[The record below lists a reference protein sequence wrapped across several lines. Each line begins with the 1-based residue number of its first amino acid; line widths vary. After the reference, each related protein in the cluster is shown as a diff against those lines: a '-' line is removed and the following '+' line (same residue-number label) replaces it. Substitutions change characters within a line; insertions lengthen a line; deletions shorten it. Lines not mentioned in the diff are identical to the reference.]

1 MKVEFCF
8 SGAVLPVMKKIRRF
22 CFISVLIVF
31 IFPAFAEISFN
42 GLAGAVGTLC
52 SDPEK
57 DNFDLQLKLQTF
69 FAGQFNLSDNL
80 MVRGEFTVKTSD
92 LIEKSV
98 FKEIDTKFQIDEL
111 SLTFRSSGF
120 ELTNY
125 LSLFI
130 GTYEPIGSDIF
141 LRRYFGIN
149 PIASRL
155 TESWL
160 GTAGSV
166 IYPLIGAGL
175 GDVLHFSSQP
185 IAIGFYAYVNHE
197 LNDSY
202 VFNIDARIGMVYRYM
217 KLDFSTGIG
226 APLNTKYYN
235 DAFIVV
241 NKLYWRAGI
250 NLLLGNPRNFSMYV
264 QTGAS
269 EIPFSKNNKKIS
281 FSNVKT
287 YILNRAKAEHF
298 RTELCARG
306 LQPSFGNRVFPAF
319 HRRHAGNR
327 TEHLHRR
334 FSHKQ
339 SDFRVR
345 REHIFFVP
353 RKKTHGPEG
362 FSFVLSEQFQHRNC
376 AVYFN
381 KSAERK
387 PESYGESERHGHSK
401 RKMVQGTW
409 NLAGLQDA
417 VLGSKRKS

>member
-287 YILNRAKAEHF
+287 YILIEPRLNISALNFALAAYSLPSETVSSLLFIDDTLGTALNIYTDGFHINNQIFVFGVNTSFSFPEKKLTDLKDFPSFFPDNFNIGIAPYISTKVLNGNLNLMAKVNVMDIVRGKWF
-298 RTELCARG
+298 RG
-306 LQPSFGNRVFPAF
+306 LGISLGY
-319 HRRHAGNR
+319 
-327 TEHLHRR
+327 
-334 FSHKQ
+334 
-339 SDFRVR
+339 
-345 REHIFFVP
+345 
-353 RKKTHGPEG
+353 KT
-362 FSFVLSEQFQHRNC
+362 QF
-376 AVYFN
+376 
-381 KSAERK
+381 
-387 PESYGESERHGHSK
+387 
-401 RKMVQGTW
+401 
-409 NLAGLQDA
+409 
-417 VLGSKRKS
+417 

>member
-287 YILNRAKAEHF
+287 YILIEPRLNISALNFALAAYSLPSETVSSLLFIDDTLGSALNIYTDGFHINNQIFVFGVNTSFSFPEKKLTDLKDFPSFFPDNFNIGIAPYISTKVLNGNLNLMAKVNVMDIVRGKWF
-298 RTELCARG
+298 RG
-306 LQPSFGNRVFPAF
+306 LGISLGY
-319 HRRHAGNR
+319 
-327 TEHLHRR
+327 
-334 FSHKQ
+334 
-339 SDFRVR
+339 
-345 REHIFFVP
+345 
-353 RKKTHGPEG
+353 KT
-362 FSFVLSEQFQHRNC
+362 QF
-376 AVYFN
+376 
-381 KSAERK
+381 
-387 PESYGESERHGHSK
+387 
-401 RKMVQGTW
+401 
-409 NLAGLQDA
+409 
-417 VLGSKRKS
+417 

>member
-1 MKVEFCF
+1 
-8 SGAVLPVMKKIRRF
+8 MKKIRRF

-185 IAIGFYAYVNHE
+185 IAIGFYTYVNHE

-202 VFNIDARIGMVYRYM
+202 VFNVDARIGMVYRYM

-264 QTGAS
+264 QAGAS

-287 YILNRAKAEHF
+287 YILIEPRLSISALNFALAAYSLPSETVSSLLFIDDTLGSALNIYTDGFHINNRIFVFGVNTSFSFPEKKLTDLKDFPSFFPDNFNIGIAPYISTKVLNGNLNLMAKVNVMDIVRGKWF
-298 RTELCARG
+298 RG
-306 LQPSFGNRVFPAF
+306 LGISLGY
-319 HRRHAGNR
+319 
-327 TEHLHRR
+327 
-334 FSHKQ
+334 
-339 SDFRVR
+339 
-345 REHIFFVP
+345 
-353 RKKTHGPEG
+353 KT
-362 FSFVLSEQFQHRNC
+362 QF
-376 AVYFN
+376 
-381 KSAERK
+381 
-387 PESYGESERHGHSK
+387 
-401 RKMVQGTW
+401 
-409 NLAGLQDA
+409 
-417 VLGSKRKS
+417 

>member
-1 MKVEFCF
+1 
-8 SGAVLPVMKKIRRF
+8 MKKIRRF

-269 EIPFSKNNKKIS
+269 EIPFSKNNKKIA

-287 YILNRAKAEHF
+287 YILIEPRLNISALNFALAAYSLPSETVSSLLFIDDTLGTALNIYTDGFHINNQIFVFGVNTSFSFPEKKLTDLKDFPSFFPDNFNIGIAPYISTKVLNGNLNLMAKVNVMDIVRGKWF
-298 RTELCARG
+298 RG
-306 LQPSFGNRVFPAF
+306 LGISLGY
-319 HRRHAGNR
+319 
-327 TEHLHRR
+327 
-334 FSHKQ
+334 
-339 SDFRVR
+339 
-345 REHIFFVP
+345 
-353 RKKTHGPEG
+353 KT
-362 FSFVLSEQFQHRNC
+362 QF
-376 AVYFN
+376 
-381 KSAERK
+381 
-387 PESYGESERHGHSK
+387 
-401 RKMVQGTW
+401 
-409 NLAGLQDA
+409 
-417 VLGSKRKS
+417 

>member
-1 MKVEFCF
+1 
-8 SGAVLPVMKKIRRF
+8 MKKIRRF

-125 LSLFI
+125 LNLFI

-287 YILNRAKAEHF
+287 YILIEPRLNISALNFALAAYSLPSDTVSSLLFIDDTLGTALNIYTDGFHINNQIFVFGVNTSFSFPEKKLTDLKDF
-298 RTELCARG
+298 
-306 LQPSFGNRVFPAF
+306 PSFFPDNFNIGIAPYISTKVLNGNLNLMAKVNVMDIVR
-319 HRRHAGNR
+319 G
-327 TEHLHRR
+327 
-334 FSHKQ
+334 KW
-339 SDFRVR
+339 FRG
-345 REHIFFVP
+345 IGISLGY
-353 RKKTHGPEG
+353 KT
-362 FSFVLSEQFQHRNC
+362 QF
-376 AVYFN
+376 
-381 KSAERK
+381 
-387 PESYGESERHGHSK
+387 
-401 RKMVQGTW
+401 
-409 NLAGLQDA
+409 
-417 VLGSKRKS
+417 

>member
-22 CFISVLIVF
+22 CFISVLILF

-57 DNFDLQLKLQTF
+57 DNFDLQLKLQAF

-287 YILNRAKAEHF
+287 YILIEPRLNISALNFALAAYSLPSDTVSSLLFIDDTLGSALNIYTDGFHINNRIFVFGVNTSFSFPEKKLTDLKDFPSFFPDNFNIGIAPYISTKVLNGNLNLMAKVNVMDIVRGKWF
-298 RTELCARG
+298 RG
-306 LQPSFGNRVFPAF
+306 LGISLGY
-319 HRRHAGNR
+319 
-327 TEHLHRR
+327 
-334 FSHKQ
+334 
-339 SDFRVR
+339 
-345 REHIFFVP
+345 
-353 RKKTHGPEG
+353 KT
-362 FSFVLSEQFQHRNC
+362 QF
-376 AVYFN
+376 
-381 KSAERK
+381 
-387 PESYGESERHGHSK
+387 
-401 RKMVQGTW
+401 
-409 NLAGLQDA
+409 
-417 VLGSKRKS
+417 

>member
-52 SDPEK
+52 SAPEK

-80 MVRGEFTVKTSD
+80 MIRGEFTVKTSD

-287 YILNRAKAEHF
+287 YILIEPRLNISALNFALAAYSLPSETVSSLLFIDDTLGTALNIYTDGFHINNQIFVFGVNTSFSFPEKKLTDLKDFPSFFPDNFNIGIAPYISTKVLNGNLNLMAKVNVMDIVRGKWF
-298 RTELCARG
+298 RG
-306 LQPSFGNRVFPAF
+306 LGISLGY
-319 HRRHAGNR
+319 
-327 TEHLHRR
+327 
-334 FSHKQ
+334 
-339 SDFRVR
+339 
-345 REHIFFVP
+345 
-353 RKKTHGPEG
+353 KT
-362 FSFVLSEQFQHRNC
+362 QF
-376 AVYFN
+376 
-381 KSAERK
+381 
-387 PESYGESERHGHSK
+387 
-401 RKMVQGTW
+401 
-409 NLAGLQDA
+409 
-417 VLGSKRKS
+417 

>member
-125 LSLFI
+125 LNLFI

-264 QTGAS
+264 QAGAS

-287 YILNRAKAEHF
+287 YILIEPRLNISALNFALAAYSLPSETVSSLLFIDDTLGSALNIYTDGFHINNQIFVFGVNTSFSFPEKKLTDLKNFPSFFPDDFNIGIAPYLSTKVLNGNLNLMAKLNVMDIVRGKWF
-298 RTELCARG
+298 RG
-306 LQPSFGNRVFPAF
+306 LGISLGY
-319 HRRHAGNR
+319 
-327 TEHLHRR
+327 
-334 FSHKQ
+334 
-339 SDFRVR
+339 
-345 REHIFFVP
+345 
-353 RKKTHGPEG
+353 KT
-362 FSFVLSEQFQHRNC
+362 QF
-376 AVYFN
+376 
-381 KSAERK
+381 
-387 PESYGESERHGHSK
+387 
-401 RKMVQGTW
+401 
-409 NLAGLQDA
+409 
-417 VLGSKRKS
+417 